1 MLLMRFLVMLMH
13 AQHVVVLELD
23 QFALCLRE
31 EHRTHE
37 ARNSQ
42 LLHYLKQVD
51 LCVQLLQA
59 LIEQPFAFGG
69 SSVVTAPEAWHI
81 PEAALAVLCT
91 ESLSPTEA
99 EHLPSIDCCL
109 YVARHALRRRLLAL
123 SVVYFPH
130 RENLL
135 NH

>member
-1 MLLMRFLVMLMH
+1 MVFMLLMRFLVMLMH

-59 LIEQPFAFGG
+59 LIEQPLALGG
-69 SSVVTAPEAWHI
+69 SSVVTAPEA
-81 PEAALAVLCT
+81 
-91 ESLSPTEA
+91 
-99 EHLPSIDCCL
+99 
-109 YVARHALRRRLLAL
+109 
-123 SVVYFPH
+123 
-130 RENLL
+130 
-135 NH
+135 